1 MAVPTAVIAAGEMV
15 EEPIT
20 EREGY
25 TFRGWSESN
34 TEFMEFDFTAPVI
47 TSITLYAFWEP
58 KLVPV
63 TLVYMYENAN
73 DSEYSPA
80 GAGQTVYAPAG
91 SYLSIRKNNITA
103 LNQTHDIIYSND
115 AGGEAVGNASG
126 NASGT
131 GRATLPDIRET
142 YFQYSS
148 ASNNRLDRKSV
159 V

>member
-1 MAVPTAVIAAGEMV
+1 MSEAVADGSNTLNLYAWYGDEVSVSFVSNGGMAVPTAVIAAGEMV

-73 DSEYSPA
+73 DSEYTPA

-91 SYLSIRKNNITA
+91 SYLSITEK
-103 LNQTHDIIYSND
+103 
-115 AGGEAVGNASG
+115 
-126 NASGT
+126 
-131 GRATLPDIRET
+131 
-142 YFQYSS
+142 
-148 ASNNRLDRKSV
+148 
-159 V
+159 